1 MIRFDNVSKRY
12 PGSDEIFRNV
22 SFRIDAG
29 EFVYLTGQSGAGKS
43 TLLKLIA
50 ATERPTSGTV
60 LIANQNVS
68 KLKPSAIPFLRRR
81 FGLIFQDH
89 KLLYDRNCFENVI
102 LPLRINGIS
111 EQEAAKRVRAAL
123 DKVGL
128 LKKEKAMPI
137 TLSGGEQQRLAIA
150 RAVVSRPAILLAD
163 EPTGNLDAEYAAD
176 IMAIF
181 NAFNQV
187 GVTVIMSTHDALGMS
202 SNQNRTLHLN
212 QGQLHES
219 LTSPGS
225 SKQAHPNNDPSAKEL
240 FRP

>member
-1 MIRFDNVSKRY
+1 MIQFDQVTKRY
-12 PGSDEIFRNV
+12 PGSDEVLKNV
-22 SFRIDAG
+22 SFNIDAG
-29 EFVYLTGQSGAGKS
+29 EFVFVTGHSGAGKS

-68 KLKPSAIPFLRRR
+68 QIKASAIPFLRRR

-111 EQEAAKRVRAAL
+111 GSEAAKRVRAAL

-128 LKKEKAMPI
+128 LHKEKAMPI

-150 RAVVSRPAILLAD
+150 RAVVSRPSILLAD
-163 EPTGNLDAEYAAD
+163 EPTGNLDASYAAD

-181 NAFNQV
+181 YAFHQV

-202 SNQNRTLHLN
+202 AQQNRVLQLN
-212 QGQLHES
+212 QGRLSEHLLDQSHLAQNASSIEN
-219 LTSPGS
+219 LTT
-225 SKQAHPNNDPSAKEL
+225 
-240 FRP
+240 